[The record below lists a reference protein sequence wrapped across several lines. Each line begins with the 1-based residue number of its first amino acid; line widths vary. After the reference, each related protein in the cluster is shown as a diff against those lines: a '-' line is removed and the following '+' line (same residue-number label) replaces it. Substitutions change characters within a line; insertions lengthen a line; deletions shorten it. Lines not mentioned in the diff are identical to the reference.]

1 MSAERKLGVV
11 IAEDES
17 EIRGLVALFLE
28 SEDFTVY
35 QASDGQTA
43 LDLCSD
49 RAKEIDILLTDLGL
63 PGIGGIELIEQVR
76 ALRPSIKIIGT
87 TGFGRANVRQEVT
100 KAGGDEF
107 IAKPYVVEDLVVLVK
122 KLAGRS

>member
-1 MSAERKLGVV
+1 MSSNRKLGVL

-17 EIRGLVALFLE
+17 EIRTLVALFLE

-35 QASDGQTA
+35 QAADGQAA
-43 LDLCSD
+43 LDLCND
-49 RAKEIDILLTDLGL
+49 RANEIDILLTDLGL
-63 PGIGGIELIEQVR
+63 PGIGGVELIEQVR
-76 ALRPSIKIIGT
+76 LLRPSIKIIGT
-87 TGFGRANVRQEVT
+87 TGFGRANVREEVT

-107 IAKPYVVEDLVVLVK
+107 IAKPFLVEDLVVLVK